1 MFKQFKESTSGNFAI
16 IAAISLSVLLVA
28 IGAAVDFTSATNKQQ
43 SLQDMVDNATL
54 AAAQIKDGRRKDMQI
69 MVDKVIAQHNT
80 GNWPIKAKVRLKN
93 DVVYVEASTQYK
105 TVLMGMVGKDKVDI
119 SADAGAP
126 LSKSTPINLALVL
139 DTTDSM
145 YGDNIRD
152 LKIAAKE
159 MVSVMEDAETDVRM
173 AVIPF
178 GKYVNVGMKNKRA
191 HWIDTSKDGTY
202 REYEHCYNE
211 QRTIKKRE
219 CRGTGPYRYED
230 IIVDGQ
236 YRGQRRIE
244 EKECTP
250 GEYEPTGRRIC
261 NMRRTNYTWYGC
273 VGSRQSPDNERAP
286 YASRHIPGIMNERC
300 GTEMLPLVKNLRKVT
315 RKINDLEVRGETY
328 MPAGVIWGWRALQ
341 KDAPLTEIRN
351 SYKRKRSTDPINAMV
366 VMTDGH
372 NTLSQH
378 NGQITHNG
386 RNEDDAN
393 ERTERICESAKKD
406 GIQIYT
412 VGYRMGAG
420 RGAMEKLL
428 KSCASEQDN
437 FFDAKSAEELK
448 SAFKNIADRLNMT
461 RLTI

>member
-1 MFKQFKESTSGNFAI
+1 
-16 IAAISLSVLLVA
+16 
-28 IGAAVDFTSATNKQQ
+28 
-43 SLQDMVDNATL
+43 
-54 AAAQIKDGRRKDMQI
+54 
-69 MVDKVIAQHNT
+69 
-80 GNWPIKAKVRLKN
+80 
-93 DVVYVEASTQYK
+93 
-105 TVLMGMVGKDKVDI
+105 
-119 SADAGAP
+119 
-126 LSKSTPINLALVL
+126 
-139 DTTDSM
+139 
-145 YGDNIRD
+145 
-152 LKIAAKE
+152 
-159 MVSVMEDAETDVRM
+159 
-173 AVIPF
+173 
-178 GKYVNVGMKNKRA
+178 
-191 HWIDTSKDGTY
+191 
-202 REYEHCYNE
+202 
-211 QRTIKKRE
+211 
-219 CRGTGPYRYED
+219 
-230 IIVDGQ
+230 
-236 YRGQRRIE
+236 
-244 EKECTP
+244 
-250 GEYEPTGRRIC
+250 
-261 NMRRTNYTWYGC
+261 
-273 VGSRQSPDNERAP
+273 
-286 YASRHIPGIMNERC
+286 MNERC

-437 FFDAKSAEELK
+437 FFDAKNAEELK